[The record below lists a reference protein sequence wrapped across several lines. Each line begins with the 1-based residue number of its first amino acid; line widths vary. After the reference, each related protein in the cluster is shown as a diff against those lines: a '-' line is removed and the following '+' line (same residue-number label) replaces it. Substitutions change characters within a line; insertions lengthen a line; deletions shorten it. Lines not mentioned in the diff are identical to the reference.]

1 MRVFV
6 VEDSPIVRDRLVA
19 MLWDIPAVQV
29 VGEADNQADAVTHIQ
44 RLGPDV
50 VVLDIKLRQ
59 GTGIGVL
66 EDVKRRAPR
75 TTTIMLTNY
84 ANPEFRQ
91 RCVSLGADYF
101 FDKTVEFEK
110 VKEVLEKLAAAPA
123 AGH

>member
-19 MLWDIPAVQV
+19 MLWDIPAVEV

-44 RLGPDV
+44 RLCPDV

-66 EDVKRRAPR
+66 EDVKRRAPQ
-75 TTTIMLTNY
+75 TTAIMLTNY

-91 RCVSLGADYF
+91 RCVSLGADHF

-110 VKEVLEKLAAAPA
+110 VKEILEKLVASQA
-123 AGH
+123 AGC

>member
-29 VGEADNQADAVTHIQ
+29 VGEADNQDDAVTRIQ

-66 EDVKRRAPR
+66 EDVKRRSPR

-84 ANPEFRQ
+84 ANPEFR
-91 RCVSLGADYF
+91 RCCVSLGADYF

-110 VKEVLEKLAAAPA
+110 VKEVLKKLAAAPA